1 MMQFVV
7 VGEVQKGRVNYP
19 ERRLGKYQALGAGPG
34 GRRAGVTAGEEILG
48 ER

>member
-19 ERRLGKYQALGAGPG
+19 ARRLGKYQALEAGPG
-34 GRRAGVTAGEEILG
+34 RRRAGETAGEKILS
-48 ER
+48 EK